1 MECWPRCSG
10 EGGDQEPEEKS
21 GIADHISI
29 VTPWGSCADTFSPA
43 SPNPPS
49 GSAVWT
55 RAAVAYASCLTARWT
70 RVD

>member
-43 SPNPPS
+43 SPNP
-49 GSAVWT
+49 ALT
-55 RAAVAYASCLTARWT
+55 IATTFLNLFAAVLVA
-70 RVD
+70 VQK